1 MSLNSLVDTLKT
13 YFLDKDVAAVYLFGS
28 YVKSK
33 ERHSSDLDL
42 GILHRTN
49 ADPLKKFE
57 NNLEFAIQL
66 EEITGIP
73 VDIVDLEKVNTYILH
88 QMMLNKILVLD
99 KDPKRRVDFEVAR
112 RKEYFDRMSFYKA
125 YHQQAL
131 KRLERRAAK

>member
-1 MSLNSLVDTLKT
+1 MFLSSLVDTLKT

-33 ERHSSDLDL
+33 ERHGSDLDI
-42 GILHRTN
+42 GILHKTDT
-49 ADPLKKFE
+49 DPLKKFE

-112 RKEYFDRMSFYKA
+112 RKEYFDRMGFYKT
-125 YHQQAL
+125 YHKQAL
-131 KRLERRAAK
+131 KRLERRTAK